1 MPPEAPRR
9 PQERVEVLLGIYIHG
24 HPLPSSWALLRGF
37 LKLEDDEALRCFQSK
52 NRAVSRNHSLFF
64 TQ

>member
-1 MPPEAPRR
+1 M
-9 PQERVEVLLGIYIHG
+9 LLGIYIHG